1 MPRIFI
7 VIIFSLLSTLS
18 VADTVEYGPFT
29 VSQLRF
35 GGSGVHFVLNPA
47 PAACGGGNQYGMHL
61 KLDPAT
67 ASYHNEMTSS
77 LLAAYTA
84 GIKISR
90 IWVRNEG
97 VCSGS
102 HIATAYLLEY
112 ETK

>member
-1 MPRIFI
+1 MKYLIS
-7 VIIFSLLSTLS
+7 IIFLFSAAAS
-18 VADTVEYGPFT
+18 ADSYEQGPFT

-35 GGSGVHFVLNPA
+35 GGTGIHFSLAPA
-47 PAACGGGNQYGMHL
+47 PAACGGGDQYGMHL
-61 KLDPAT
+61 KLDAAT
-67 ASYHNEMTSS
+67 ENYRNEMTSS

-84 GIKISR
+84 GIKLSR

-112 ETK
+112 EKK

>member
-1 MPRIFI
+1 MKYLLS
-7 VIIFSLLSTLS
+7 IIFLFSS
-18 VADTVEYGPFT
+18 VVSADSYERGPFT

-35 GGSGVHFVLNPA
+35 GGNGIYFSLKPA

-61 KLDPAT
+61 KLDAT
-67 ASYHNEMTSS
+67 TSDYHNEMTSS

-84 GIKISR
+84 GIKLSR

-97 VCSGS
+97 TCSGS

-112 ETK
+112 EAK